1 MTSFLYTDWM
11 NLYDIYVRNAFG
23 NYRDIIKEIAYSP
36 MMGEMLTYMN
46 SKSMGWEWL
55 FNQALVHHADENFAR
70 ELMQL
75 FSIGLYEL
83 NQDGSRKLD
92 ENGNFLRTYSNDDI
106 MEYARGKRTIAFV
119 VLVCSGGRV

>member
-55 FNQALVHHADENFAR
+55 FNQALVDHADENFAR